1 LEEWTYGADHGT
13 DWGGRIM
20 QLIDS
25 YNLVDMFIM
34 GTLLISLI
42 LGIWKGFVRSL
53 TALASLVLGVLLA
66 LKYYPSVVQYL
77 DKISKLDPQISMIIA
92 MVIIFILVQIIFLII
107 RRVLDFLLDL
117 TRLTWLDRILGAIM
131 GIVAGLI
138 IVAAGVQVLLIGV
151 PDWPIVKTSKL
162 VIPIDRLT
170 AKALLYAPKDARDQW
185 QAFISKWKGAQ

>member
-1 LEEWTYGADHGT
+1 
-13 DWGGRIM
+13 M

-25 YNLVDMFIM
+25 YNLIDMIIM

-66 LKYYPSVVQYL
+66 LKYYPSVVHYL
-77 DKISKLDPQISMIIA
+77 DKISKLDPQISMILA
-92 MVIIFILVQIIFLII
+92 MILIFIFVQIVFLII
-107 RRVLDFLLDL
+107 RRILDFLLDL
-117 TRLTWLDRILGAIM
+117 TRLTWLDRILGAVM
-131 GIVAGLI
+131 GTVAGLI
-138 IVAAGVQVLLIGV
+138 IVAAGVQILLVGV

-170 AKALLYAPKDARDQW
+170 AKALVYAPKDARDQW
-185 QAFISKWKGAQ
+185 QAFISKWKGTQ

>member
-1 LEEWTYGADHGT
+1 LEQRTYGADHGT

-138 IVAAGVQVLLIGV
+138 IVAAGVQILLIGV